1 MLQTIAAMDEKQ
13 DNPNKLRLLEGLKKA
28 SRDLQSIPIPLC
40 SKTNLSTITTFL
52 QLLTQLDSF
61 LSTDPTLFNLSQSLS
76 NLKTQLNN
84 LQNSQDYCLISFIHR
99 QIANY
104 EISKIASTIEAQIQA
119 WIDQES
125 IKNLVRVLVE
135 DVGDDEEEKVKV
147 LIQFEDRLSNGFDRD
162 LQEMILKSKMFF
174 ILESVVSKSK
184 CSKRVC
190 EESARAIAALVRFNK
205 DVFVG
210 QVLMGPTIEALISIS
225 SYGSIQVLTS
235 LVNLIRSPLVYEME
249 SNGYI
254 LRIISLLMS
263 SNDLL
268 IQSAAMECV
277 LEIVHFARKEAIE
290 AMLEEGLIKKLV
302 DLQRLGIEREL
313 IELSEFDEDENR
325 GNSEETESEA
335 KIGIEE
341 RGLMENWPFTSCVTR
356 FVVQFEMGEG
366 LEKGE
371 KRQLKQEI
379 LRRVREA
386 SVSEAEATSI
396 VAEVLWGSSPL
407 LH

>member
-1 MLQTIAAMDEKQ
+1 MDEKQ

-28 SRDLQSIPIPLC
+28 SRDLQTIPIPLC

-84 LQNSQDYCLISFIHR
+84 LQNFQDYSLISFIHR

-135 DVGDDEEEKVKV
+135 DVGGDDEEEKVKV
-147 LIQFEDRLSNGFDRD
+147 LIQFEDQLSNGFDRD
-162 LQEMILKSKMFF
+162 LQEMILKSKIFF

-210 QVLMGPTIEALISIS
+210 QVLLGPTIEALISIS
-225 SYGSIQVLTS
+225 SYGSIQVLSS
-235 LVNLIRSPLVYEME
+235 LIKLIRSPLVYEME

-313 IELSEFDEDENR
+313 IEMSEFDEDENR